1 MPKIG
6 SSFDDSLCK
15 SSSPSLSRSSEQPN
29 IHVEIKERQESQIL
43 EPESVD
49 LDEIIRIKQG
59 AVKLRPKSS
68 EWKRH
73 SKTERNTM
81 RHSDSKSQFHRARR
95 ERWQKSIEEN
105 WRDYLATKP
114 AEFVTSNETLSVN
127 SEAAR
132 KGTPLFEGIRIDE
145 YNSAD
150 MQRIFNLTFEAKIR
164 LDQSKGTY
172 SQFRSAV
179 GQFIRT
185 YLSRYNERVLQVCKS
200 GGLFEAITEL
210 QVTRVFLG
218 HFEVRA
224 SATTVLGKAMHLRRL
239 ADEAV
244 SYFTEKNEQ
253 EKKGRAMS
261 VATYLRSMHAS
272 YKTESRRKYRS
283 QNTERSRMERGALLL
298 PVDFSRCVNRAS
310 HELQGIIKTF
320 QRLER
325 KFGSESAALQ
335 TRMDNWKGLSEKWN
349 INFIGA
355 LVLSGGGQRPQ
366 VYAELELPQASEII
380 QYEEECGSRQR
391 KYFSLTTGPEKTTRS
406 IDLPAILFP
415 RSVLPLVKFH
425 IEVIR
430 PLIVKRIIDTNH
442 VDDDEVRPSR
452 TLLIHTKEGRS
463 LESADITRTLRKFL
477 GSVDAELANLTVMG
491 IRGSYASMMLHSF
504 RSKEILVDMS
514 EKEFLIFLAKQMNTS
529 VEQLAMTY
537 ASCDVDGFE
546 EIANEVM
553 TALGPRGNEQ
563 HWTESEEETPP
574 NAAEMMWC

>member
-1 MPKIG
+1 
-6 SSFDDSLCK
+6 
-15 SSSPSLSRSSEQPN
+15 
-29 IHVEIKERQESQIL
+29 
-43 EPESVD
+43 
-49 LDEIIRIKQG
+49 
-59 AVKLRPKSS
+59 
-68 EWKRH
+68 
-73 SKTERNTM
+73 M

-366 VYAELELPQASEII
+366 VL
-380 QYEEECGSRQR
+380 RR
-391 KYFSLTTGPEKTTRS
+391 TGTSTGFRDYS
-406 IDLPAILFP
+406 
-415 RSVLPLVKFH
+415 
-425 IEVIR
+425 
-430 PLIVKRIIDTNH
+430 
-442 VDDDEVRPSR
+442 
-452 TLLIHTKEGRS
+452 
-463 LESADITRTLRKFL
+463 
-477 GSVDAELANLTVMG
+477 
-491 IRGSYASMMLHSF
+491 IRGRM
-504 RSKEILVDMS
+504 RI
-514 EKEFLIFLAKQMNTS
+514 
-529 VEQLAMTY
+529 
-537 ASCDVDGFE
+537 
-546 EIANEVM
+546 
-553 TALGPRGNEQ
+553 
-563 HWTESEEETPP
+563 
-574 NAAEMMWC
+574 